1 MSALPLLMQALN
13 CLVGL
18 MSTIFMVNARF
29 KPRVL
34 KQEIGV
40 VMMIIVWH
48 PVPICDRWRVVLA
61 LVLKVSLS
69 QTHLLTYSLTYS
81 LTYVGA
87 LALVQEEKGYQKSR
101 AGHIKHSY
109 YRNNRKSRAPQRK
122 LHSTPHDD
130 DDDYFVYPNFPVQ
143 YGPYGCIDSTL
154 GITQSLTLLLTHSL
168 TYSLTHSVELF
179 E

>member
-18 MSTIFMVNARF
+18 MSTIFTVNARF

-48 PVPICDRWRVVLA
+48 PVPICDRWRVVLV
-61 LVLKVSLS
+61 LVLKVSLAH
-69 QTHLLTYSLTYS
+69 THLFTHSLTYLLTYAGT
-81 LTYVGA
+81 
-87 LALVQEEKGYQKSR
+87 LALVQEEKGYQKSK

-122 LHSTPHDD
+122 LSTPHDD